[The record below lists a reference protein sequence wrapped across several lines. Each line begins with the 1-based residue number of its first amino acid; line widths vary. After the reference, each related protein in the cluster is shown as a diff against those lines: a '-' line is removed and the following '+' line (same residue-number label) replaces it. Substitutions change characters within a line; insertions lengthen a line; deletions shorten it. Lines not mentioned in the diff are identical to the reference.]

1 MKGLF
6 VFAAGGLMLGLG
18 ALASLALGQSRRDL
32 AEPKFFDAIG
42 DRGQR
47 SAALFGEAGKVILH
61 PRCVNCHPAGDRPL
75 QGANMHPHNPPVF
88 RGPADIGVAGMG
100 CGTCHLDANTPIVTA
115 SIRSVPGNPKWQ
127 IAPRAMAWEGKSLG
141 QICQQI
147 KDPARNGGKT
157 LAQLHEHMAKDEL
170 VGWGWAPGEGRE
182 PVPGTQERFG
192 EIIQAWID
200 TGAVC
205 PP

>member
-1 MKGLF
+1 MRGLF
-6 VFAAGGLMLGLG
+6 ALAAGGALLG
-18 ALASLALGQSRRDL
+18 AAALAQSPPRDL
-32 AEPKFFDAIG
+32 ADPKSFDAIA
-42 DRGQR
+42 DRSQR

-75 QGANMHPHNPPVF
+75 QGADMHLHNPPVV
-88 RGPADIGVAGMG
+88 RGPSDIGAAGMG

-115 SIRSVPGNPKWQ
+115 SIRSVPGNPKWRV
-127 IAPRAMAWEGKSLG
+127 APLVMAWEGKSLG

-157 LAQLHEHMAKDEL
+157 LAQLHEHMAKDDL
-170 VGWGWAPGEGRE
+170 VAWGWAPGEGRE

-200 TGAVC
+200 SGAVC

>member
-1 MKGLF
+1 
-6 VFAAGGLMLGLG
+6 MLGAA
-18 ALASLALGQSRRDL
+18 ALAQSPRESLRDL
-32 AEPKFFDAIG
+32 ADPKSFDAIA
-42 DRGQR
+42 DRSQR

-61 PRCVNCHPAGDRPL
+61 PRCVNCHPAGEWPL
-75 QGANMHPHNPPVF
+75 QGASMHPHNPPVV
-88 RGPADIGVAGMG
+88 RGPSDIGAAGME
-100 CGTCHLDANTPIVTA
+100 CGACHLDANTPIVTA
-115 SIRSVPGNPKWQ
+115 SIRSVPGNPKWRV
-127 IAPRAMAWEGKSLG
+127 APLAMAWEGKSLG

-157 LAQLHEHMAKDEL
+157 LAQLHEHMAKDDL
-170 VGWGWAPGEGRE
+170 VAWGWTPGEGRE

-192 EIIQAWID
+192 EIIEAWID